1 MMPVRPARPPAP
13 AQSQPA
19 ITSSLRIARRTA
31 RTPASKPAEAWPS
44 PQAKE
49 ELMLVKE
56 RMTRSPIVAA
66 PELPVPE
73 ALHLMRQEH
82 IRRLPVV
89 DKSGRL
95 VGIVSDR
102 DLLLASPSPAT
113 SLSAWEITYLLGRI
127 TVRDVM
133 TRKVITVTE
142 DSPLEDAARI
152 MADSKIGGL
161 PVVRDGALVGIITE
175 TDLFKL
181 FLELLGARE
190 RGVRVTVLVPNI
202 PGEIAKVTR
211 AVADCGGNIIAM
223 AEFTGTDP
231 SNRRVLVKAT
241 GASREDLLA
250 ALTPAVAGIEDV
262 REV

>member
-1 MMPVRPARPPAP
+1 
-13 AQSQPA
+13 
-19 ITSSLRIARRTA
+19 
-31 RTPASKPAEAWPS
+31 
-44 PQAKE
+44 
-49 ELMLVKE
+49 MLVKE
-56 RMTRSPIVAA
+56 RMTRLPIVTT
-66 PELPVPE
+66 PDLPVPE

-89 DKSGRL
+89 DKKGHL

-113 SLSAWEITYLLGRI
+113 SLSAWEITYLLGKI
-127 TVRDVM
+127 TVHDVM
-133 TRKVITVTE
+133 TKKVITVTE
-142 DSPLEDAARI
+142 DSPIEDAARI

-190 RGVRVTVLVPNI
+190 RGVRVTMLVPNV
-202 PGEIAKVTR
+202 PGEMAKMTR
-211 AVADCGGNIIAM
+211 AVTDCGGNIIAV
-223 AEFTGTDP
+223 AGFTGTDP
-231 SNRRVLVKAT
+231 SNRRVLVKAD
-241 GASREDLLA
+241 GVSREALVG
-250 ALTPAVAGIEDV
+250 ALTPVVTEIEDV

>member
-1 MMPVRPARPPAP
+1 
-13 AQSQPA
+13 
-19 ITSSLRIARRTA
+19 
-31 RTPASKPAEAWPS
+31 
-44 PQAKE
+44 
-49 ELMLVKE
+49 
-56 RMTRSPIVAA
+56 MTRLPIVAT

-82 IRRLPVV
+82 IRRMPVV
-89 DKSGRL
+89 DKGGRL

-113 SLSAWEITYLLGRI
+113 SLSAWEITYLLGKI
-127 TVRDVM
+127 TVHDVM
-133 TRKVITVTE
+133 TKKVITVTE
-142 DSPLEDAARI
+142 DTPLEDAARI

-190 RGVRVTVLVPNI
+190 RGVRVTMLVPNV
-202 PGEIAKVTR
+202 PGEMAKLTR
-211 AVADCGGNIIAM
+211 AITDCGGNIIAV
-223 AEFTGTDP
+223 AGFTGTDP
-231 SNRRVLVKAT
+231 SNRRVLVKAN
-241 GASREDLLA
+241 GVSREDLVA
-250 ALTPAVAGIEDV
+250 ALTPVITEIEDV

>member
-1 MMPVRPARPPAP
+1 
-13 AQSQPA
+13 
-19 ITSSLRIARRTA
+19 
-31 RTPASKPAEAWPS
+31 
-44 PQAKE
+44 
-49 ELMLVKE
+49 MLVKE
-56 RMTRSPIVAA
+56 RMTRLPIVAT
-66 PELPVPE
+66 PDLPVPE

-82 IRRLPVV
+82 IRRMPVV

-113 SLSAWEITYLLGRI
+113 SLSAWEITYLLGKI
-127 TVRDVM
+127 TVHDVM
-133 TRKVITVTE
+133 TKKVITVTE
-142 DSPLEDAARI
+142 DTPLEDAARI

-190 RGVRVTVLVPNI
+190 RGVRVTMLVPNI
-202 PGEIAKVTR
+202 PGEMAKLTR
-211 AVADCGGNIIAM
+211 AITDCGGNIIAV
-223 AEFTGTDP
+223 AGFTGTDP
-231 SNRRVLVKAT
+231 SNRRVLVKAN
-241 GASREDLLA
+241 GVSREALVG
-250 ALTPAVAGIEDV
+250 ALTPVVTEIEDV

>member
-1 MMPVRPARPPAP
+1 
-13 AQSQPA
+13 
-19 ITSSLRIARRTA
+19 
-31 RTPASKPAEAWPS
+31 
-44 PQAKE
+44 
-49 ELMLVKE
+49 MLVKE
-56 RMTRSPIVAA
+56 RMTRLPIVAT
-66 PELPVPE
+66 PDLPVPE

-82 IRRLPVV
+82 IRRMPVV

-113 SLSAWEITYLLGRI
+113 SLSAWEITYLLGKI
-127 TVRDVM
+127 TVHDVM
-133 TRKVITVTE
+133 TKKVITVTE
-142 DSPLEDAARI
+142 DTPLEDAARI

-190 RGVRVTVLVPNI
+190 RGVRVTMLVPNV
-202 PGEIAKVTR
+202 PGEMAKMTR
-211 AVADCGGNIIAM
+211 AVTDCGGNIIAV
-223 AEFTGTDP
+223 AGFTGTDP
-231 SNRRVLVKAT
+231 SNRRVLVKAN
-241 GASREDLLA
+241 GVSREALVG
-250 ALTPAVAGIEDV
+250 ALTPVVTEIEDV

>member
-1 MMPVRPARPPAP
+1 
-13 AQSQPA
+13 
-19 ITSSLRIARRTA
+19 
-31 RTPASKPAEAWPS
+31 
-44 PQAKE
+44 
-49 ELMLVKE
+49 MLVKE
-56 RMTRSPIVAA
+56 RMTRLPIVAT
-66 PELPVPE
+66 PDLPVPE

-82 IRRLPVV
+82 IRRMPVV

-113 SLSAWEITYLLGRI
+113 SLSAWEITYLLGKI
-127 TVRDVM
+127 TVHDVM
-133 TRKVITVTE
+133 TKKVITVTE
-142 DSPLEDAARI
+142 DTPLEDAARI

-190 RGVRVTVLVPNI
+190 RGVRVTMLVPNV
-202 PGEIAKVTR
+202 PGEMAKLTR
-211 AVADCGGNIIAM
+211 AITDCGGNIIAV
-223 AEFTGTDP
+223 AGFTGTDP
-231 SNRRVLVKAT
+231 SNRRVLVKAN
-241 GASREDLLA
+241 GVSREDLVA
-250 ALTPAVAGIEDV
+250 ALTPVITEIEDV

>member
-1 MMPVRPARPPAP
+1 
-13 AQSQPA
+13 
-19 ITSSLRIARRTA
+19 
-31 RTPASKPAEAWPS
+31 
-44 PQAKE
+44 
-49 ELMLVKE
+49 MLVKE
-56 RMTRSPIVAA
+56 RMTRLPIVAT

-82 IRRLPVV
+82 IRRMPVV
-89 DKSGRL
+89 DKGGRL

-113 SLSAWEITYLLGRI
+113 SLSAWEITYLLGKI
-127 TVRDVM
+127 TVHDVM
-133 TRKVITVTE
+133 TKKVITVTE
-142 DSPLEDAARI
+142 DTPLEDAARI

-190 RGVRVTVLVPNI
+190 RGVRVTMLVPNV
-202 PGEIAKVTR
+202 PGEMAKLTR
-211 AVADCGGNIIAM
+211 AITDCGGNIIAV
-223 AEFTGTDP
+223 AGFTGTDP
-231 SNRRVLVKAT
+231 SNRRVLVKAN
-241 GASREDLLA
+241 GVSREDLVA
-250 ALTPAVAGIEDV
+250 ALTPVITEIEDV

>member
-1 MMPVRPARPPAP
+1 
-13 AQSQPA
+13 
-19 ITSSLRIARRTA
+19 
-31 RTPASKPAEAWPS
+31 
-44 PQAKE
+44 
-49 ELMLVKE
+49 MLVKE
-56 RMTRSPIVAA
+56 RMTRLPIVAT
-66 PELPVPE
+66 PDLPVPE

-82 IRRLPVV
+82 IRRMPVV

-113 SLSAWEITYLLGRI
+113 SLSAWEITYLLGKI
-127 TVRDVM
+127 TVHDVM
-133 TRKVITVTE
+133 TKKVITVTE
-142 DSPLEDAARI
+142 DTPLEDAARI

-190 RGVRVTVLVPNI
+190 RGVRVTMLVPNV
-202 PGEIAKVTR
+202 PGEMAKMTR
-211 AVADCGGNIIAM
+211 AVTDCGGNIIAV
-223 AEFTGTDP
+223 AGFTGTDP
-231 SNRRVLVKAT
+231 SNRRVLVKANGVSR
-241 GASREDLLA
+241 GALVG
-250 ALTPAVAGIEDV
+250 ALTPVVTEIEDV

>member
-1 MMPVRPARPPAP
+1 
-13 AQSQPA
+13 
-19 ITSSLRIARRTA
+19 
-31 RTPASKPAEAWPS
+31 
-44 PQAKE
+44 
-49 ELMLVKE
+49 MLVKE
-56 RMTRSPIVAA
+56 RMTRLPIVAT

-82 IRRLPVV
+82 IRRMPVV
-89 DKSGRL
+89 DKGGRL

-113 SLSAWEITYLLGRI
+113 SLSAWEITYLLGKI
-127 TVRDVM
+127 TVHDVM
-133 TRKVITVTE
+133 TKKVITVTE
-142 DSPLEDAARI
+142 DTPLEDAARI

-190 RGVRVTVLVPNI
+190 RGARVTMLVPNV
-202 PGEIAKVTR
+202 PGEMAKLTR
-211 AVADCGGNIIAM
+211 AITDCGGNIIAV
-223 AEFTGTDP
+223 AGFTGTDP
-231 SNRRVLVKAT
+231 SNRRVLVKAN
-241 GASREDLLA
+241 AVSREALVA
-250 ALTPAVAGIEDV
+250 AVTPVVTEIEDV

>member
-1 MMPVRPARPPAP
+1 
-13 AQSQPA
+13 
-19 ITSSLRIARRTA
+19 
-31 RTPASKPAEAWPS
+31 
-44 PQAKE
+44 
-49 ELMLVKE
+49 MLVKE
-56 RMTRSPIVAA
+56 RMTRLPIVAT
-66 PELPVPE
+66 PDLPVPE

-82 IRRLPVV
+82 IRRMPVV

-113 SLSAWEITYLLGRI
+113 SLSAWEITYLLGKI
-127 TVRDVM
+127 TVHDVM
-133 TRKVITVTE
+133 TKKVITVTE
-142 DSPLEDAARI
+142 DTPLEDAARI

-190 RGVRVTVLVPNI
+190 RGVRVTMLVPNV
-202 PGEIAKVTR
+202 PGEMAKLTR
-211 AVADCGGNIIAM
+211 AITDCGGNIIAV
-223 AEFTGTDP
+223 AGFTGTDP
-231 SNRRVLVKAT
+231 SNRRVLVKAN
-241 GASREDLLA
+241 GISREALVA
-250 ALTPAVAGIEDV
+250 ALTPVVTEIEDV